1 MYLQGEIKCA
11 RGWIWRIFEIGS
23 QSGFHR
29 LASGASVAIGSH
41 SGFHRL
47 MAATTVA
54 AGAAVVKEGDGRKIT
69 LAAG

>member
-1 MYLQGEIKCA
+1 MYLQGERKCA
-11 RGWIWRIFEIGS
+11 HGLIRRIFEIGS

-29 LASGASVAIGSH
+29 SASGASVEIGSH

-54 AGAAVVKEGDGRKIT
+54 AGAAVVNEGDCRKIT
-69 LAAG
+69 VAAG